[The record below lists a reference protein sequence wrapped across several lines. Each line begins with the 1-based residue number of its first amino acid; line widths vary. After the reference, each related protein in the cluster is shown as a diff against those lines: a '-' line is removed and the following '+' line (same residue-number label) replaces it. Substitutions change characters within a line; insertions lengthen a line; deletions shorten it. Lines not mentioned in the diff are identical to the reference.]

1 MINTGISFGWQIP
14 GTEFL
19 GLVLIIVLFYIWSR
33 DWRVWGWGLIILG
46 GGLNLGERFL
56 IGGVRD
62 YWLIPGTSIYNN
74 INDYLIA
81 LGVGELII
89 YFLWKKRQK

>member
-14 GTEFL
+14 GIEFW
-19 GLVLIIVLFYIWSR
+19 GLILIVVLFYIWSQE
-33 DWRVWGWGLIILG
+33 WRAWGWAFIILG
-46 GGLNLGERFL
+46 GILNFGERL
-56 IGGVRD
+56 LTGGVRD